1 MSDKPFKMKGHTLP
15 GPSQNSAL
23 KARGI
28 TDVTGTPNTPGRIPG
43 EGDVFS
49 HFRDLAEASSTAGFM
64 RRKRASRQTKVGEG
78 YEGGE
83 DYSAI
88 QEAQNTQSYVDSG
101 TNTLDTMGDDTTKKK
116 KVDVEVTVN
125 GEPV

>member
-1 MSDKPFKMKGHTLP
+1 MSDKPFKMQGHTLP
-15 GPSQNSAL
+15 GPNQRSAL
-23 KARGI
+23 KRLKQGDEGFGETGMFGAKGRLAYANAKLQGQ
-28 TDVTGTPNTPGRIPG
+28 DVGSYEEWKTGGK
-43 EGDVFS
+43 S
-49 HFRDLAEASSTAGFM
+49 
-64 RRKRASRQTKVGEG
+64 VGEG

-83 DYSAI
+83 EYSAI
-88 QEAQNTQSYVDSG
+88 KEAENTQPYVDSGIDDSG